1 MEIYRSPISRD
12 CLVCRLQGSQ
22 EESTGIACRIPLAIV
37 SGQYFEIQN
46 IYTTVLT
53 IGIEMDI
60 IVGIPVDGRIAI
72 SITAPVGLGIE
83 RASYRQSDLR

>member
-1 MEIYRSPISRD
+1 MEVNWCPIR
-12 CLVCRLQGSQ
+12 CYCPVCRLQGSQ
-22 EESTGIACRIPLAIV
+22 EERTGIACRIPLAIV
-37 SGQYFEIQN
+37 SGQYFEVQN

-83 RASYRQSDLR
+83 RTFFRQSDLR

>member
-1 MEIYRSPISRD
+1 MEVNWCPIRCYCS
-12 CLVCRLQGSQ
+12 VCRLQGSQ
-22 EESTGIACRIPLAIV
+22 EERTGIACRIPLAIV